1 MKIHKAITTIL
12 MIVGLTLACASG
24 AQAEE
29 GFYVGGAFGK
39 SYLDETI
46 DGNRIDTDSSTFRI
60 YGGYGFTSHF
70 GVEVSYLDLGT
81 FRDTIDVAGVQI
93 PVSASADGFSLA
105 GVGTVPLS
113 ERFSAMA
120 RIGFF
125 FHDGESSAAGITER
139 DPSEANPFVGIGLAY
154 GLSEIVDVNV
164 AVDYLN
170 TSDADPIIATV
181 GLTLRF

>member
-1 MKIHKAITTIL
+1 MKIYRRLTTTL
-12 MIVGLTLACASG
+12 MIIGLALASTSG

-29 GFYVGGAFGK
+29 GFYIGGAFGK
-39 SYLDETI
+39 AYLDENI
-46 DGNRIDTDSSTFRI
+46 EGIRIDADSSTFRF

-70 GVEVSYLDLGT
+70 GVEVAYLDLGT
-81 FRDTIDVAGVQI
+81 FRDTINVGGIDV
-93 PVSASADGFSLA
+93 PVSVSADGFSLA
-105 GVGTVPLS
+105 GVGTIPLS

-120 RIGFF
+120 RIGFY
-125 FHDGESSAAGITER
+125 FHDGKATAAGITEN

-154 GLSEIVDVNV
+154 GLSDIVDVNI

-170 TSDADPIIATV
+170 TSDADPVIAMV

>member
-1 MKIHKAITTIL
+1 MKIYRAITTFL
-12 MIVGLTLACASG
+12 TIVGLTLALVSG

-39 SYLDETI
+39 AYLDETI

-60 YGGYGFTSHF
+60 YGGYGFTPHF

-81 FRDTIDVAGVQI
+81 FRETIDVGGIDI
-93 PVSASADGFSLA
+93 PVSVSADGFSLA
-105 GVGTVPLS
+105 GVGTIPLS

-120 RIGFF
+120 RIGFY
-125 FHDGESSAAGITER
+125 FHDSKSSAAGITEN
-139 DPSEANPFVGIGLAY
+139 DPSEANPFVGLGLAY
-154 GLSEIVDVNV
+154 GLSDLVDVNV
-164 AVDYLN
+164 AVDYLD
-170 TSDADPIIATV
+170 TSDADPVIAML